1 MARAKARSIVAVKIF
16 VEEQM
21 VTPVRV
27 GLKLLLPA
35 VHRPSAI
42 VISQKNT
49 REAAQR
55 CRELVVQLLRTV
67 VHHEQEERSQ
77 DERQD

>member
-1 MARAKARSIVAVKIF
+1 MRNNNPLRCRQQWPLFPSESLWQKLP
-16 VEEQM
+16 EQ
-21 VTPVRV
+21 T
-27 GLKLLLPA
+27 
-35 VHRPSAI
+35 
-42 VISQKNT
+42 Q
-49 REAAQR
+49 QR